1 MNTQH
6 DDFAVVSPSQI
17 VADASQ
23 AVQGTH
29 GQRKRLQ
36 KHATV
41 ISTNEEN
48 SEQKGKIQ
56 SSSKSNKKRDTNGQ
70 WMEDERRD
78 LRAYEYLCH
87 VGEAKEWIEA
97 CLRESEQQKGNGKAD
112 AENVEVPDYSVT
124 ELDERLRDGVL
135 LAKLARFFAADC
147 VGRIFEAA
155 RLQYRHSDNTNF
167 FLRACRKAGLP
178 EGELLNCP

>member
-1 MNTQH
+1 MNTQQ
-6 DDFAVVSPSQI
+6 DDFAIVSPSQI

-36 KHATV
+36 KHAMAA
-41 ISTNEEN
+41 ISASEET
-48 SEQKGKIQ
+48 SAQKGKIA
-56 SSSKSNKKRDTNGQ
+56 SSKSNKKRDMNGQ

-97 CLRESEQQKGNGKAD
+97 CLRESEQKEKDTQS
-112 AENVEVPDYSVT
+112 VEIPEYSVT

-155 RLQYRHSDNTNF
+155 KLQFRHSDNTNF

-178 EGELLNCP
+178 EGEFPLLHCP